1 MNFVR
6 FTALAVAMMFVTAG
20 ATLATDRSAA
30 GFQVAQMARPGQSQA
45 PAGSEHE
52 GHHPSP
58 AAGATQPSG
67 PGGQGTMGGGMM
79 HMMHMMGM
87 MGQGG
92 HGMMGQGG
100 PGMMGGMAGMHARM
114 MTEHVEGRIAF
125 LRAELKITPAQAPA
139 WDRFAEAL
147 RTNAK
152 KLSEHA
158 SARPGATQPAL
169 PDRVEHE
176 EHRLAARLDGI
187 RAIKAALSPLYAALS
202 EEQKKLA
209 ERLVP
214 HHVGLMPMGAM

>member
-1 MNFVR
+1 MNFVH
-6 FTALAVAMMFVTAG
+6 FVALAAALGLTDAG
-20 ATLATDRSAA
+20 ATLAADVSAP
-30 GFQVAQMARPGQSQA
+30 GFQAAQMAPPGQSQP

-52 GHHPSP
+52 GHHPTP
-58 AAGATQPSG
+58 APGAAQPPV

-147 RTNAK
+147 RANAK
-152 KLSEHA
+152 KLAEHG
-158 SARPGATQPAL
+158 SARPGAAQPTL

-176 EHRLAARLDGI
+176 EHRIAARLDGI

-214 HHVGLMPMGAM
+214 HHVGLMPMGTM